1 MFQVKSH
8 RKTPLLGLF
17 LMKSHALKIM
27 HFLHKLIL
35 STSKMAEGAKQDVHW
50 WKVTVLFYLIMACK
64 ERYNLCMNQAS
75 LDHESKDRVL

>member
-8 RKTPLLGLF
+8 RKKPLLGLF

-50 WKVTVLFYLIMACK
+50 WKVTVLFYLIM
-64 ERYNLCMNQAS
+64 
-75 LDHESKDRVL
+75 VLQEGH